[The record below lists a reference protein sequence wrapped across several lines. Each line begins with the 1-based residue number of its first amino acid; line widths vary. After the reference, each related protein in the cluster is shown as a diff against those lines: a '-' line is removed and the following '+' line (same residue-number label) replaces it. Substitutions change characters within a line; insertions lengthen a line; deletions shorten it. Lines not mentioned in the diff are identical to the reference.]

1 MMSAAAKFV
10 LPSLALLGFV
20 CTGAMA
26 YPQSQPTRDV
36 EELRSALAMSQM
48 ILAQQAQL
56 FRELINAT
64 KESHRCC
71 NAGKSDLTESTLDCP
86 APFQRV
92 VDECFFMSTNSLTWE
107 NARHSCVGMGA
118 DLTTPTYLYSLRSF
132 IRQGRKGSR
141 IRSVWVGG
149 KDNGPEGW
157 RWLNGLP
164 VNDAEWGKK
173 QPDAKRAASR
183 CLALRPGSHPLLYDE
198 PCRSTLRYVC
208 QYNGELK

>member
-1 MMSAAAKFV
+1 
-10 LPSLALLGFV
+10 
-20 CTGAMA
+20 
-26 YPQSQPTRDV
+26 
-36 EELRSALAMSQM
+36 
-48 ILAQQAQL
+48 
-56 FRELINAT
+56 
-64 KESHRCC
+64 
-71 NAGKSDLTESTLDCP
+71 
-86 APFQRV
+86 
-92 VDECFFMSTNSLTWE
+92 
-107 NARHSCVGMGA
+107 MGA